1 MKYGE
6 GNNKP
11 HALTSMTGTLPS
23 YLPTAN
29 LTVTYSDFKKIAT
42 LKEGLNEYALTYGVD
57 DQRRKA
63 EFKENGVTK
72 QTRYYVGDYEEE
84 IDALGNIRKIHYLSG
99 AIMVQENGTDKLY
112 YTYSDNQG
120 SLLALTNASGTE
132 VERYAY
138 DPWGARRNPDNWT
151 LKDTRTTWT
160 TNRGYTGHEHLDAF
174 GIINMNGRV
183 YDPLTAQFFSPDPYV
198 QAPGNWL
205 NYNRYSY
212 CYNNPFKYTDP
223 SGEFI
228 ITAMVAGAIINLAI
242 QTMSGNVHSLGDAGI
257 AAGIGALA
265 GGAGAWAGSAASAAI
280 GTSVGIGAANGA
292 IVGAAGGAAGG
303 FVGGA
308 GNAWM
313 GGASFESGLNTGLKS
328 GLIGGLSGGLIG
340 GAYGGYNAN
349 RLGADI
355 WSGKVS
361 GVPTNFDGMLAATN
375 GGGGGETALYGGSLK
390 GVTVS
395 APRLIGGHTTAWWAN
410 ASGAIQQVNIEF
422 AMFAGAR
429 LYSNSNLTVYRAFG
443 GDSRVD
449 GYSWTTENPNSV
461 INYRDAAG
469 LPSGGVSG
477 SNNTAEFV
485 VEGKTN
491 IYSIMKIKSA
501 DPLDGNVGGLQE
513 LIINPRNVKLRNFYI
528 LKP

>member
-11 HALTSMTGTLPS
+11 HALTSMAGTLPA
-23 YLPTAN
+23 YTPTVD
-29 LTVTYSDFKKIAT
+29 LSVTYTDFKKIAT

-63 EFKENGVTK
+63 EFKENGILK

-99 AIMVQENGTDKLY
+99 AIMVQENGADKLY

-120 SLLALTNASGTE
+120 SLLALTNAGGTV

-151 LKDTRTTWT
+151 LKDTRTKWI

-183 YDPLTAQFFSPDPYV
+183 YDPMTAQFFSPDPYV

-205 NYNRYSY
+205 NYNRYGY

-228 ITAMVAGAIINLAI
+228 ITAMVAGAILNLAI

-265 GGAGAWAGSAASAAI
+265 GGAGAWAGSATSIALGG
-280 GTSVGIGAANGA
+280 GTGFLVGGAT
-292 IVGAAGGAAGG
+292 GAAGGAAGG

-313 GGASFESGLNTGLKS
+313 GGASFADGLETGLMGAGMGASS
-328 GLIGGLSGGLIG
+328 GGIIGAVSGGINAIQHKTNFWTGTAKLDLSKGYGAHNVKNVNQTITGKYIRQYQGVDVYESESMGSYSLSKNHGSGGITLPGRGIIVGNGVVSRAYDFQLLNHEFGHILQAKEWGLSAFYSEIAPESLHSAICETVRGENN
-340 GAYGGYNAN
+340 YQHKTFWTETYAN
-349 RLGADI
+349 YLSSNYFGSTSTWDI
-355 WSGKVS
+355 NRFPIKNLSS
-361 GVPTNFDGMLAATN
+361 TQSNILEMYLP
-375 GGGGGETALYGGSLK
+375 
-390 GVTVS
+390 
-395 APRLIGGHTTAWWAN
+395 PR
-410 ASGAIQQVNIEF
+410 
-422 AMFAGAR
+422 
-429 LYSNSNLTVYRAFG
+429 
-443 GDSRVD
+443 
-449 GYSWTTENPNSV
+449 
-461 INYRDAAG
+461 
-469 LPSGGVSG
+469 
-477 SNNTAEFV
+477 
-485 VEGKTN
+485 
-491 IYSIMKIKSA
+491 
-501 DPLDGNVGGLQE
+501 
-513 LIINPRNVKLRNFYI
+513 
-528 LKP
+528 